1 MGTFPTTLLR
11 TDRDSFDVNQLSSGR
26 QTLGFRFV
34 CIAHPS
40 PVHRSSTCHPSPCN
54 GFSPSPTTT
63 MAPYPW
69 GSRPVGHPAFRWC
82 CTCKRDVGAPF
93 IPLNVLAAHR
103 PSCEEYAPR
112 NLDGT
117 LMMAPQPGVVAASV
131 KCHRWRL
138 GFGQSSS
145 HLIARVSQDDTV
157 HAFP

>member
-26 QTLGFRFV
+26 QTLGVRFV

-40 PVHRSSTCHPSPCN
+40 PVHLPPTCHPSPCN

-63 MAPYPW
+63 MAPCPW

-82 CTCKRDVGAPF
+82 CTYERDVGAPF
-93 IPLNVLAAHR
+93 ISLKVLAAYR
-103 PSCEEYAPR
+103 PSCEEYVPR

-117 LMMAPQPGVVAASV
+117 LMTAPQSGGNRTGSENKNHAAA
-131 KCHRWRL
+131 C
-138 GFGQSSS
+138 
-145 HLIARVSQDDTV
+145 
-157 HAFP
+157 AF

>member
-1 MGTFPTTLLR
+1 MHRAPFP
-11 TDRDSFDVNQLSSGR
+11 
-26 QTLGFRFV
+26 
-34 CIAHPS
+34 
-40 PVHRSSTCHPSPCN
+40 RSSAVDLPPFALQWVLPIPDYYDGSVSVGLAPFRPSHV
-54 GFSPSPTTT
+54 
-63 MAPYPW
+63 
-69 GSRPVGHPAFRWC
+69 PVVLHVQ
-82 CTCKRDVGAPF
+82 RDVGAPF
-93 IPLNVLAAHR
+93 IPFNVLAAHR

-112 NLDGT
+112 NLDGP